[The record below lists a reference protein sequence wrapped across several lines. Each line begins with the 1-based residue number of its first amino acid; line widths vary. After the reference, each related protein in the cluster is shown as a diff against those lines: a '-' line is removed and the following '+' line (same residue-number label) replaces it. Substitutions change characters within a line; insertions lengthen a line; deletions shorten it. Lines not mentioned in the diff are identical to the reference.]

1 MVRTSIKW
9 SIAQDIEE
17 FYEPEPEP
25 EPELEDEEFNP
36 DDYDNRY
43 DMFYL

>member
-25 EPELEDEEFNP
+25 ELEEEEFNP

>member
-25 EPELEDEEFNP
+25 ELDEEEFNP